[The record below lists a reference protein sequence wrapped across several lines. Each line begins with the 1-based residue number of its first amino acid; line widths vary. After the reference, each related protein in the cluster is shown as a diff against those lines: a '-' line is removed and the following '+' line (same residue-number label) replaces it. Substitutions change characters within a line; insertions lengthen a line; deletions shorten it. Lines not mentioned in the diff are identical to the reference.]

1 MRNEIAAGRLRDGAS
16 VGGRGR
22 RKQIAFGSARPIIAA
37 LAERGD
43 AVNDRVYKVIRRSCN
58 LL

>member
-1 MRNEIAAGRLRDGAS
+1 MAPRSAAAVAESR
-16 VGGRGR
+16 
-22 RKQIAFGSARPIIAA
+22 AFGSTRPIIAA

-43 AVNDRVYKVIRRSCN
+43 AVNDRVYKVIRQSCN

>member
-1 MRNEIAAGRLRDGAS
+1 MSLTYAPGPVARFVDKVKRD
-16 VGGRGR
+16 RGR
-22 RKQIAFGSARPIIAA
+22 KVAWSIALKPVRIVAA

-43 AVNDRVYKVIRRSCN
+43 AVNDRVHNCN